1 MSETAGQ
8 RLASLQ
14 DKNWSAKRVR
24 ACAAALTNSE
34 KSPIA
39 PDWLMMSLVDHLP
52 DNAIVV
58 DEGLTTTYPLLDFL
72 PFKHRYDYFGNYS
85 GGIGWGIAAAVG
97 VQLAQPESRVVA
109 IIGDGSAM
117 YSIQALW
124 SAAKQ
129 KLPMIFVIANNGGY
143 RVIKQR
149 LKAFHGNDEF
159 IGMDFQDP
167 GISPAKLAEGFGMH
181 AVVVETPAEFDKA
194 MNEANASLAPV
205 LIDVAVQSH
214 V

>member
-1 MSETAGQ
+1 
-8 RLASLQ
+8 
-14 DKNWSAKRVR
+14 
-24 ACAAALTNSE
+24 
-34 KSPIA
+34 
-39 PDWLMMSLVDHLP
+39 
-52 DNAIVV
+52 
-58 DEGLTTTYPLLDFL
+58 
-72 PFKHRYDYFGNYS
+72 
-85 GGIGWGIAAAVG
+85 
-97 VQLAQPESRVVA
+97 
-109 IIGDGSAM
+109 M

-149 LKAFHGNDEF
+149 LKAFHGNEEF